1 MFPLLQ
7 GIEVDKYRLVFMGT
21 PEFAVPSLR
30 ALADDGRYDIV
41 GVITQPD
48 RPAGRGKELTAC
60 PVKQFAQA
68 RGLSVFQFERIRK
81 PEGVAQM
88 KALAPDVVIT
98 AAFGQIL
105 TQELL
110 DIPRFG
116 TLNVHASLL
125 PKHRGSAPINWC
137 ILQGER
143 VSGVTIMKTDAGMDT
158 GDMLRSVAT
167 PIGELETAGE
177 LMGRIAD
184 LGAKLLA
191 ETLPDYLEG
200 KVTLIPQDPEAASY
214 EPMLDKVMGEIDWNR
229 PASEIACQVR
239 GLNPW
244 PCAYTDMNGG
254 LLKLYLARAVD
265 SDVEAVPGAV
275 VASSPKEGLFV
286 RCGEG
291 ALEVLELQAPGG
303 KRMTAKAYLM
313 GKGIEVGTVFG
324 KAAED
329 E

>member
-1 MFPLLQ
+1 
-7 GIEVDKYRLVFMGT
+7 MGT
-21 PEFAVPSLR
+21 PEFAVPSLK
-30 ALADDGRYDIV
+30 ALADDDRYDIV

-48 RPAGRGKELTAC
+48 RPAGRGKKLTAC
-60 PVKQFAQA
+60 PVKQFALEH
-68 RGLSVFQFERIRK
+68 GLPVYQFERLRK
-81 PEGVAQM
+81 PEGVEQL

-105 TQELL
+105 TQALL

-125 PKHRGSAPINWC
+125 PRHRGSAPINWC
-137 ILQGER
+137 ILMGER
-143 VSGVTIMKTDAGMDT
+143 ETGVTIMRTDVGMDT
-158 GDMLRSVAT
+158 GDILRSAAT

-177 LMGRIAD
+177 LTDRLCA
-184 LGAKLLA
+184 LGAGLLA

-200 KVTLIPQDPEAASY
+200 RIDPIPQDNDTATY
-214 EPMLDKVMGEIDWNR
+214 EPMLDKAMGDIDWNK
-229 PASEIACQVR
+229 PASEIACKVR

-244 PCAYTDMNGG
+244 PCAFTDMNGG
-254 LLKLYLARAVD
+254 RLKLYLARAVD
-265 SDVEAVPGAV
+265 CDADAVPGTV
-275 VASSPKEGLFV
+275 LASSPKDGLFV
-286 RCGEG
+286 RCGDG

-324 KAAED
+324 KAAEH